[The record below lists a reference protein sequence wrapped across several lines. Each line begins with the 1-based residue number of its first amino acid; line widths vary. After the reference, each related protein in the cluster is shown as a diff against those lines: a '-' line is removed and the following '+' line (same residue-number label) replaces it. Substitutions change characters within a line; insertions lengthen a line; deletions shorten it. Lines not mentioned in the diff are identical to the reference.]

1 MKRAPIRGGEVS
13 LLIASGILVIY
24 GGILTVI
31 TSDAAIV
38 IGLTSPSY
46 PLGESPSIF
55 NAMWLFASI
64 HLLYVVLGLTLR
76 RGFRPLY
83 FLTIGVVTAMM
94 LYHSASIFVI
104 REPAAVML
112 VTSLIAVNFMI
123 LLFVAFG
130 YREVESGTVQKPF
143 WQMLLDRRSSKE
155 VVCHN
160 CGSHSIQEIRPGE
173 GYCNFCGELVSFPV
187 GG

>member
-1 MKRAPIRGGEVS
+1 MKRAPTRGGEVS

-24 GGILTVI
+24 GGIMTLT

-38 IGLTSPSY
+38 IGLETPNH
-46 PLGESPSIF
+46 PLGESPSFF

-83 FLTIGVVTAMM
+83 FLTIGVVTAMF
-94 LYHSASIFVI
+94 LYHGASLFAI
-104 REPAAVML
+104 REPAPFRLVAVL
-112 VTSLIAVNFMI
+112 VAVNLMI
-123 LLFVAFG
+123 LMFVALG
-130 YREVESGTVQKPF
+130 YREVESGTAQKPF
-143 WQMLLDRRSSKE
+143 WQMLRDRRSPKE
-155 VVCHN
+155 VVCPN

-173 GYCNFCGELVSFPV
+173 GQCNFCGKVVSFPV